1 MKKIVDKKTISATKF
16 GRQSKIF
23 AKLKLLTA
31 AGTASCS
38 NKICAKIGGK
48 SKKFFAKKI
57 AQKPKIGSKKIF
69 RKMIKKSQKN
79 KFLKISEK
87 IFF

>member
-1 MKKIVDKKTISATKF
+1 MKKIVDKKTISATISA
-16 GRQSKIF
+16 RQSKIF

-48 SKKFFAKKI
+48 SKKFLAKKI
-57 AQKPKIGSKKIF
+57 VQNPKIGSKKIF
-69 RKMIKKSQKN
+69 RKMI
-79 KFLKISEK
+79 EK
-87 IFF
+87 IAKK